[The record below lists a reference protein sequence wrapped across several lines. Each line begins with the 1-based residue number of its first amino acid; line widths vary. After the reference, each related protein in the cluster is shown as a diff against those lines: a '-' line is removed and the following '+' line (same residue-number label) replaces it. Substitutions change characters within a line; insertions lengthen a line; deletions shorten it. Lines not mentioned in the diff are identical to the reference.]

1 MRSLVL
7 LASAGDTETVA
18 LLVMFGARIDATNRT
33 GHSAVDYAIDSGND
47 SCVDIL
53 LMMMTDR
60 AGASHAAAQLT
71 HGHGGGRG
79 GGGGGGGDG
88 EGDFEGSHQ
97 HHGHHVAAPGQDLY
111 RDALGGARERKEEE
125 RDQMG
130 QVRDQMEHLAVQMG
144 ANGHGER
151 GGRSLA
157 HAHSAPFDHG
167 NDDYGNGGFGGG
179 DGFGQ
184 RGAPQQQQQQ
194 QHQGEGVGEG
204 EAVRRSRVAANMGRW
219 RTAAFRVGA
228 KKTAAKRRRLLFQV
242 LHETREEEQREYQ
255 AQLQRRHDDEQRR
268 LETNETKASTE
279 LERLQVRVYES
290 VPTRE
295 WYCVHSRSCPQ
306 CGDSRIHTGTVCEIL
321 S

>member
-1 MRSLVL
+1 
-7 LASAGDTETVA
+7 
-18 LLVMFGARIDATNRT
+18 MFGARIDATNRT

-79 GGGGGGGDG
+79 GGGGGGG
-88 EGDFEGSHQ
+88 EGADFEGSRR
-97 HHGHHVAAPGQDLY
+97 HHGQDLY
-111 RDALGGARERKEEE
+111 RDALGGARERKEEQ

-130 QVRDQMEHLAVQMG
+130 QMGQTG

-184 RGAPQQQQQQ
+184 RGAPQQQQRQ
-194 QHQGEGVGEG
+194 QHGEG
-204 EAVRRSRVAANMGRW
+204 EGEADAVRRSRVAANMGRW

-268 LETNETKASTE
+268 LETNETKVSTE
-279 LERLQVRVYES
+279 LERLQVRLYES
-290 VPTRE
+290 FPT
-295 WYCVHSRSCPQ
+295 
-306 CGDSRIHTGTVCEIL
+306 
-321 S
+321 